1 VRQTHI
7 TFRLT
12 ALLAIGGLAVGD
24 MAPTLAWAQPAPPPP
39 PAGAAPPA
47 GDPPG
52 RVGSLSRISGTV
64 SFHTADEAQWG
75 AATLNYPVTSGNAF
89 WTEPNAGADIDVGS
103 TRLVLA
109 PRTELD
115 IATLD
120 DHAMAA
126 TEAQGELYLRI
137 RDLAQGDSFALTTPR
152 ATVTLSTQGRY
163 DIVAGD
169 TDHPTLVTVIEGAAR
184 IEGANISVQ
193 LTPHQTATIT
203 GTDAF
208 QASVGAEADDPF
220 LRAQLARER
229 PPAPRTTGATPP
241 PAIVAAMTGGDELD
255 EVGEWSAT
263 PQYGTVWYP
272 PVQRDWVPYRH
283 GHWAYVAPWGW
294 TWVDDASWGFAPSHY
309 GRWVEVN
316 DRWGWIPGSVPP
328 PGGGVAV
335 IDERPVYAPAMVSF
349 VDVAAG
355 AAVGV
360 AAGLAIGAAVGWIP
374 LGPREPYIP
383 PYRVSERYLTRVNV
397 TNVTNITTIAN
408 IRNNPPPVSQ
418 FANRGGAT
426 LVPAAAMAGS
436 RPIAAQAQAFS
447 PQALSAAR
455 PVERAPIAPTLA
467 TAGVTPGV
475 ARQLNLAPAP
485 GAAAPARPAAP
496 GPVVQPRPA
505 DFGHGPLRPVNAGPA
520 PAALPGVPA
529 APVPPAPA
537 PGRPGLSPGAAAIG
551 GAALGGAAVLGGA
564 ALLNRPRPTPG
575 GPVVPLQTARP
586 GGLPPLAAPRP
597 ATPPVVPGAAP
608 VAPVAPVAGAGA
620 VPRPRVA
627 PAPSPARPGAPAIPP
642 AIPAPG
648 GAASA
653 PPLRPGA
660 PAASAVTAAPA
671 RSPAPAVSAAPV
683 RPAPPAPAAAPAAAP
698 ARPAPAAPSAPPSRP
713 APPVVNAAP
722 ARPAPPPVVQTPR
735 PVPQAVAPPPR
746 PAAPPAPPAR
756 PAAPP
761 PPQPHVAAPPPPA
774 PHPAARPAPRP
785 GEPRQP

>member
-1 VRQTHI
+1 VRQKHI

-12 ALLAIGGLAVGD
+12 ALFAIGSLAVGD
-24 MAPTLAWAQPAPPPP
+24 MAPTLGWAQPAPPAP
-39 PAGAAPPA
+39 PAGAAPPS

-52 RVGSLSRISGTV
+52 RVGSLSRVSGTV
-64 SFHTADEAQWG
+64 SFHTSDEAQWG

-103 TRLVLA
+103 TRLTMA
-109 PRTELD
+109 PQTEFD

-126 TEAQGELYLRI
+126 TEAQGEMYLRI
-137 RDLAQGDSFALTTPR
+137 RDLAQGDSFAITTPR

-169 TDHPTLVTVIEGAAR
+169 TDHPTLVTVIEGAAK
-184 IEGANISVQ
+184 IEGTNLSVQ

-208 QASVGAEADDPF
+208 QASVGAESDDPF

-229 PPAPRTTGATPP
+229 PPAPRAAGTTPP
-241 PAIVAAMTGGDELD
+241 PAIVAAMTGGDELED
-255 EVGEWSAT
+255 VGEWSAT

-316 DRWGWIPGSVPP
+316 DRWGWIPGSEPP

-335 IDERPVYAPAMVSF
+335 YDERPVYAPAMVSF

-360 AAGLAIGAAVGWIP
+360 AAGLALGAAVGWIP

-383 PYRVSERYLTRVNV
+383 PYRVSDRYLTRVNV
-397 TNVTNITTIAN
+397 TNVTNITNITN

-436 RPIAAQAQAFS
+436 RPIAAQAQVFS
-447 PQALSAAR
+447 PQALAAAR
-455 PVERAPIAPTLA
+455 PIERAPIAPTLA

-505 DFGHGPLRPVNAGPA
+505 DFGRGPLRPVNASPVPATAPVGPA
-520 PAALPGVPA
+520 PG
-529 APVPPAPA
+529 A
-537 PGRPGLSPGAAAIG
+537 PGPARPGISPGAAVAG
-551 GAALGGAAVLGGA
+551 SAVVGGAAVLGGA

-575 GPVVPLQTARP
+575 GPVVPLPAARP
-586 GGLPPLAAPRP
+586 GALPPLAAPRP
-597 ATPPVVPGAAP
+597 ATPPAGP
-608 VAPVAPVAGAGA
+608 GAGA
-620 VPRPRVA
+620 VPRSQVAPVA
-627 PAPSPARPGAPAIPP
+627 PAANAPAIRPAAPAANTAPAPARP
-642 AIPAPG
+642 
-648 GAASA
+648 
-653 PPLRPGA
+653 
-660 PAASAVTAAPA
+660 
-671 RSPAPAVSAAPV
+671 PAPAVSAAPA
-683 RPAPPAPAAAPAAAP
+683 RPAPPAPTVAP
-698 ARPAPAAPSAPPSRP
+698 ARPIAPAASATAPRP

-735 PVPQAVAPPPR
+735 PAPQAVAPPPR
-746 PAAPPAPPAR
+746 PAAPPPQRAAA
-756 PAAPP
+756 PAAP
-761 PPQPHVAAPPPPA
+761 APA
-774 PHPAARPAPRP
+774 PHPAPRPAPRP
-785 GEPRQP
+785 GEPKQP